1 MSNPLLS
8 IEFEHPLGVVGLF
21 LMLIV
26 AVMANH
32 GYTAHRTLTGRIGGF
47 LARRAID
54 AVAGIGWLIDHL
66 PRPFPMT
73 GDMR

>member
-8 IEFEHPLGVVGLF
+8 IEFEHPVGVVGLF

-32 GYTAHRTLTGRIGGF
+32 GYTEHRTLTGRICGF
-47 LARRAID
+47 FARRTID
-54 AVAGIGWLIDHL
+54 AVAAIGWLVDRL
-66 PRPFPMT
+66 PRSFPT
-73 GDMR
+73 IAGMR

>member
-1 MSNPLLS
+1 MSNALS
-8 IEFEHPLGVVGLF
+8 SVDIEHPLGVIGLF

-47 LARRAID
+47 LARRTID
-54 AVAGIGWLIDHL
+54 AVAAIGWLIDRL
-66 PRPFPMT
+66 PRPSP
-73 GDMR
+73 RAEA

>member
-8 IEFEHPLGVVGLF
+8 IEFEHALGVVGLF

-26 AVMANH
+26 AVMANY
-32 GYTAHRTLTGRIGGF
+32 GYTAHRTLIGRIGGF

-54 AVAGIGWLIDHL
+54 AVAAIGWLVDRL
-66 PRPFPMT
+66 PRLSPTT

>member
-1 MSNPLLS
+1 MSNALS
-8 IEFEHPLGVVGLF
+8 SVDIKHPLGVVGLF

-47 LARRAID
+47 LARRTID
-54 AVAGIGWLIDHL
+54 AVAGIGWLIDRL
-66 PRPFPMT
+66 PRPSP
-73 GDMR
+73 RAEA

>member
-1 MSNPLLS
+1 MSNALS
-8 IEFEHPLGVVGLF
+8 SVDIKHPLGVVGLF

-47 LARRAID
+47 LARRTID
-54 AVAGIGWLIDHL
+54 AVAAIGWLIDRL
-66 PRPFPMT
+66 PRPSP
-73 GDMR
+73 RAEA